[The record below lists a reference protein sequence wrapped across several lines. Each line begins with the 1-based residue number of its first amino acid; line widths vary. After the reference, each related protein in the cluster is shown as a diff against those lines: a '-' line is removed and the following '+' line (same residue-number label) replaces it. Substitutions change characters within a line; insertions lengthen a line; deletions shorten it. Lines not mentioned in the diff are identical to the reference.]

1 MQVSVLLAT
10 YRRPESLAQTLT
22 AMARMATADLAWEL
36 IVVDSAREEAT
47 RRVCQSFSSRL
58 PLRYF
63 LSSRPGQN
71 AARNRGLKEVTG
83 DLVVLSDDDV
93 LPDRAWLRE
102 MYQGAQRWSEH
113 VLFGGRIL
121 PQWPGPAPAYEI
133 EPGFGRW
140 AYGICNPDLPEGPA
154 PSFLPIS
161 MNMAIRHRVFK
172 SGVTFDESIGPRG
185 KNYAMGS
192 ETEFNLR
199 LRRLGYAA
207 VFLPGSVVHNVIRP
221 WQMESSYLISR
232 AFRQGRGEIRVQ
244 APISWYEMAR
254 LTKQALGATRAY
266 CSARL
271 WHGQLAAFRPGISFS
286 LASGRLYE
294 AWRLRLGLGRLVD
307 CLRR

>member
-102 MYQGAQRWSEH
+102 N
-113 VLFGGRIL
+113 
-121 PQWPGPAPAYEI
+121 GPA
-133 EPGFGRW
+133 
-140 AYGICNPDLPEGPA
+140 
-154 PSFLPIS
+154 
-161 MNMAIRHRVFK
+161 
-172 SGVTFDESIGPRG
+172 
-185 KNYAMGS
+185 
-192 ETEFNLR
+192 
-199 LRRLGYAA
+199 
-207 VFLPGSVVHNVIRP
+207 
-221 WQMESSYLISR
+221 
-232 AFRQGRGEIRVQ
+232 
-244 APISWYEMAR
+244 
-254 LTKQALGATRAY
+254 LTLN
-266 CSARL
+266 
-271 WHGQLAAFRPGISFS
+271 
-286 LASGRLYE
+286 
-294 AWRLRLGLGRLVD
+294 
-307 CLRR
+307 